1 VVDTASDPDFD
12 APVAPTARSPFQR
25 FADILAAIGTVWIF
39 LLMFLIVADVL
50 GRNFLN
56 KPITGVAE
64 FAGRSVVAIIFLQ
77 LGSGISAGLM
87 TRSDFVLRILGRR
100 SERMVS
106 VLEAAYAVFG
116 SALFALL
123 AIISWP
129 EAAQAWKGN
138 EFFGVQGVF
147 TMPLWPFRW
156 LIVLGSC
163 MACCAYLLL
172 ALERLRSTSPGRGSA

>member
-1 VVDTASDPDFD
+1 VVDTARDPDFD
-12 APVAPTARSPFQR
+12 TPLVAAPKSSFQR
-25 FADILAAIGTVWIF
+25 FADLLAAIGTVWIF

-77 LGSGISAGLM
+77 IGSAIGSGLM
-87 TRSDFVLRILGRR
+87 TRSDFMLRILGRR
-100 SERMVS
+100 SERLVAA
-106 VLEAAYAVFG
+106 LEAGYAVLG
-116 SALFALL
+116 AALFALL

-156 LIVLGSC
+156 LIVLGSG
-163 MACCAYLLL
+163 MACCAYFLL
-172 ALERLRSTSPGRGSA
+172 ALDRLRAALSTGHSS

>member
-1 VVDTASDPDFD
+1 VVDAARDPDFD
-12 APVAPTARSPFQR
+12 APAVSAPRSPFER
-25 FADILAAIGTVWIF
+25 FADFLAAVGTVWIF

-77 LGSGISAGLM
+77 IGSAISSGLM
-87 TRSDFVLRILGRR
+87 TRSDFMLRILGRR
-100 SERMVS
+100 SERLVCA
-106 VLEAAYAVFG
+106 LEAVYAVLG
-116 SALFALL
+116 AALFALL

-156 LIVLGSC
+156 LIVLGSG

-172 ALERLRSTSPGRGSA
+172 ALERFRAAASTGRSS